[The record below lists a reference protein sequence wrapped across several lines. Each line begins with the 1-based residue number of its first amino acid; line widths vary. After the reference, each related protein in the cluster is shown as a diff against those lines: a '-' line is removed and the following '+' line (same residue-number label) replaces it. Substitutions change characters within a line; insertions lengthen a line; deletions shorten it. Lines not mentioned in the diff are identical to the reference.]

1 MWERLAF
8 ALISVADTLTL
19 ETTSLLGLGFPQ
31 KVVAVLPN
39 PLHLMAMLP
48 SIQLFPQL
56 PMSLLKQ
63 QLILLA
69 MDGSTQ
75 MVMKMATSALGTF

>member
-8 ALISVADTLTL
+8 ALISVAGTLTL

-31 KVVAVLPN
+31 KVAAVLPN
-39 PLHLMAMLP
+39 PLHLTAMLP
-48 SIQLFPQL
+48 SIQQFPQL